1 MRAWIV
7 KQYDNLVISR
17 PLITLILMLIVIGFF
32 STFVPNFKLDASADS
47 LLLEND
53 QDLKYYR
60 QTSARYASDDFL
72 VITYKSKGDLL
83 SESSLSDLNALQ
95 NKLEAL
101 DRVSDVIT
109 ILDVPLINSPQMT
122 MGELTQ
128 GIRTLHHPD
137 VSKILA
143 KQEFIESPFYRNL
156 LMSPNGE
163 TTVLLVNFNRD
174 QKYYDLL
181 NSRNTLREIK
191 LERSL
196 SDAESIELE
205 KATSAFSEYS
215 ALVAQNQKKDI
226 SDVRHIMNEHRA
238 NANMFLGG
246 IPMITSDMIDYIDSD
261 LKVFGAGV
269 FIFLL
274 LMLITIYRSVRW
286 VALPLLGCSLAVVM
300 MIGMLG
306 FLDWRVTVIS
316 SNFVS
321 LLLIITMSMTIHL
334 VVRYRE
340 MHSRFPNENKE
351 SLVKQVVHFMF
362 IPCVYTSL
370 TTIVAFISLLVS
382 NIRPVIDFGY
392 MMTMGIT
399 AAFLITFILFPSVL
413 MILKQGKSQNE
424 NDFTKT
430 LTLSFASFTQ
440 KNTKKIILIASFI
453 AIFSGFGIAQLQVEN
468 RFIDYFHEDTEIHQ
482 GMLEI
487 DQQLGGT
494 TPLDIILDAD
504 PNFIAQ
510 QESNQNLETEEDEF
524 LDDMDELFGDE
535 DDQPPGFWFN
545 KPKLAEIRK
554 VHDYLD
560 SLPEVGK
567 VLSLTTLV
575 RMAEIVNEG
584 ESLDDIQVG
593 AMREALPSD
602 VQDVLVRPFLSEDAN
617 QTRLTL
623 RVIDSNHSLK
633 RKDLIQKISHFLENE
648 MGYSQDVFHITGMLV
663 LYNNMLQSLYASQIQ
678 TIGFVFFSIL
688 IMFLV
693 LFRSFSLAIIAILP
707 NMLPAVLVLGFMGWK
722 GIPLDMMTITI
733 AAISVGIAVDNTI
746 HYIVRFRRE
755 FPVDRDYL
763 ATVRRCHGSIG
774 KAMYYT
780 SITIIVG
787 FSILALSNFIPTIY
801 FGLLTGLAMF
811 TALLSSL
818 TFLPALL
825 IALKPLG
832 RS

>member
-1 MRAWIV
+1 
-7 KQYDNLVISR
+7 
-17 PLITLILMLIVIGFF
+17 MLIVIGFF

-453 AIFSGFGIAQLQVEN
+453 AIFSGFGIAQLLVEN

-575 RMAEIVNEG
+575 RMAEIVKAG

-707 NMLPAVLVLGFMGWK
+707 YMLPAVLVLGFMGWK